1 MRDMIKM
8 GLILLLITSVAG
20 LVLGVTNSLT
30 EGIILERAMAGD
42 IASMQV
48 LLPNADS
55 FEPVEHEEI
64 SSSTIIREVY
74 AGFSNGDLVGYNIK
88 VSPNGYGGA
97 VEIMVGIA
105 VTHEL
110 TGIEI
115 LEQTETPGLGTK
127 ITEEAYKSQFIGLS
141 TDGSATVDTIAG
153 ATVSSE
159 AVNTGVRA
167 ATTLYED
174 FLKN

>member
-8 GLILLLITSVAG
+8 GLILLLITSIAG
-20 LVLGVTNSLT
+20 LVLGITNSMT

-48 LLPNADS
+48 LLSEADS
-55 FEPVEHEEI
+55 FEPVDHEEI
-64 SSSTIIREVY
+64 SASSMIKEVY
-74 AGFSNGDLVGYNIK
+74 AGYKGGDLVGFTIK
-88 VSPNGYGGA
+88 VAPGGYGGPI
-97 VEIMVGIA
+97 EMMVGIDA
-105 VTHEL
+105 TAEI

-127 ITEEAYKSQFIGLS
+127 ITEESYKTQFTGLTADS
-141 TDGSATVDTIAG
+141 SIAVDTIAG

-159 AVNTGVRA
+159 AVNNGVRA
-167 ATTLYED
+167 AAALYED
-174 FLKN
+174 ILNN